1 MNKYRNLSEY
11 LKYLF
16 FSIYVFFLPVAK
28 VASIQSISIAAFI
41 FLVVATE
48 YKKWSL
54 MDLTKI
60 KKLLILFFVILF
72 LAYLSLL
79 YSVDINETLKE
90 ANKVIVKNIAIMI
103 ILFFYFKHLQYE
115 KTKIYFCILFSV
127 FFVHTVINIF
137 TWIAVGCDLDYRTGG
152 LLDGYING
160 GGGGERFGIWAT
172 YAFGCAIAF
181 FAFKNKSLATIF
193 LIFTIVSIISNN
205 TRATY
210 VGVIIILI
218 AVFFTF
224 IYSNKIRM
232 VSFAVIGLFAFAF
245 YQTSHYVSA
254 DRYNLLL
261 IPKYIELIK
270 SSPKEMIRYKDM
282 GLSESVPARLAMWKS
297 VLIYRINEPFVPTG
311 YGRFLYGKTIRKL
324 NSDQNI
330 PFCDYSQVHN
340 EFLGI
345 FFSLGIFGLLAF
357 IGIWISY
364 LKVGI
369 QIARSGD
376 VFTRVFGYFIFFGGL
391 GFIASLFFGS
401 FFGSSEAKLF
411 YLTFGIALGICY
423 SKDFKN
429 DEYSRA

>member
-1 MNKYRNLSEY
+1 MNKYQNLFEF

-16 FSIYVFFLPVAK
+16 FSIYIFFLPAAK

-48 YKKWSL
+48 YKKWNL
-54 MDLTKI
+54 IDLTKI
-60 KKLLILFFVILF
+60 KKLLILFFVVLF
-72 LAYLSLL
+72 LAYLSLFN
-79 YSVDINETLKE
+79 SVDINETLKE
-90 ANKVIVKNIAIMI
+90 ANKGILKNVAIMI
-103 ILFFYFKHLQYE
+103 VLFFYFKHLQYS
-115 KTKIYFCILFSV
+115 KTKIYFYILFSA
-127 FFVHTVINIF
+127 FFIHTIINIF
-137 TWIAVGCDLDYRTGG
+137 TWIAVGCDLSYRTGG
-152 LLDGYING
+152 LLDGYIQD
-160 GGGGERFGIWAT
+160 GGGERFGIWAT

-181 FAFKNKSLATIF
+181 FAFKNKSLATVF
-193 LIFTIVSIISNN
+193 LILTIISIISNN

-210 VGVIIILI
+210 IGVIIILI

-224 IYSNKIRM
+224 VYSNKIRI
-232 VSFAVIGLFAFAF
+232 VSFVIVVLFGFIF

-254 DRYNLLL
+254 DRYNIQLV
-261 IPKYIELIK
+261 PKYIELIK

-297 VLIYRINEPFVPTG
+297 VLIYRINEPFIPTG

-364 LKVGI
+364 LKTAI
-369 QIARSGD
+369 QIARSSD

-411 YLTFGIALGICY
+411 YLTFGMVLGICY